1 MRLKSI
7 MSKFAT
13 RYSYSFLHKLLG
25 EGTEIAKLLTNKYR
39 LSISLVPHV
48 TAQEMKNPPRQD
60 SDEEKLAWVGPNDH
74 TE

>member
-1 MRLKSI
+1 MRLQSI
-7 MSKFAT
+7 MSKYAT
-13 RYSYSFLHKLLG
+13 RYSCSFLHKLLG

-48 TAQEMKNPPRQD
+48 TAMKNPSRQD